1 MFADSLGYFDFF
13 NSSCCANLEKIGPLF
28 TLLFGHTFQI
38 CPRIDDLP
46 WSSNEITFK
55 NECENNIRQ

>member
-1 MFADSLGYFDFF
+1 MFADSLGYFDFSTQAVVPTW
-13 NSSCCANLEKIGPLF
+13 NKIGPLF